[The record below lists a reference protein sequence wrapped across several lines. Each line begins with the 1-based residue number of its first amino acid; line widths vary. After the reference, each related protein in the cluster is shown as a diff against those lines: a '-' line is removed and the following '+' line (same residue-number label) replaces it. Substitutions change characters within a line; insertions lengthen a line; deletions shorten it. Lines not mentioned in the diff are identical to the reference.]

1 MISKPVGDPNENK
14 WYSAKQGPTDEGHS
28 VYADILSGAAILAAA
43 YNSAKA
49 VEIALDQWKM
59 AKKYWEI
66 AKWWL
71 DHYKSHFAPVEDQE
85 IEEAL
90 NLEHEEPEYETSRG
104 RHRTVAHL
112 RFKGVIRKAMK
123 CTSEYCTGLR
133 RDMLEQLMSAQAE
146 ALALADGLG
155 YRNERVYVENR
166 EDVRFNKMLNTAKR
180 GRDLF
185 TGNVSFAKTAANAYG
200 EAFEQTWAGLTGA
213 GEYLGYMGNRNPTRY
228 PMEGFSNSRDSIAGA
243 ALTGEWS
250 LYDGSRFAS
259 WGGASYDLRTGLSL
273 ADIPSPTMPTQQ
285 TTTWEAQWNTD
296 YRQRYGLDS
305 PAARIS
311 GDLTYASGGA
321 WEATTVLPDMRLRGT
336 LPTTVTVNGG
346 GE

>member
-1 MISKPVGDPNENK
+1 MLPGSPLGDPKENQ
-14 WYSAKQGPTDEGHS
+14 WYSAKKGPTDIGHS
-28 VYADILSGAAILAAA
+28 LYADLLAGAAILAAA

-112 RFKGVIRKAMK
+112 RFKGTIRKAMK

-155 YRNERVYVENR
+155 YRNERAYVENR

-185 TGNVSFAKTAANAYG
+185 TGNVSMAKTAANAYG
-200 EAFEQTWAGLTGA
+200 EAFEQAWAGLTGA

-228 PMEGFSNSRDSIAGA
+228 PMEGFSNSRDSIARA
-243 ALTGEWS
+243 APTGEWGFG
-250 LYDGSRFAS
+250 GSTAT
-259 WGGASYDLRTGLSL
+259 WGGVAYDPVTGSL
-273 ADIPSPTMPTQQ
+273 HVSDLPSPTMTASQ
-285 TTTWEAQWNTD
+285 TSWEAQWTNATN
-296 YRQRYGLDS
+296 QRYGLNS
-305 PAARIS
+305 PAASMS